1 MQYQKT
7 KHERKETGNKTGP
20 SHQNSSDSGVKELLY
35 SDPTGQ
41 QVMSPLSVKEQSSD
55 NEAPHQSIL
64 QKTVSQI
71 KNELGGRLDMAR
83 YITEKPISSVVISV
97 PPYERKGVTKKSP
110 KTINIGASKEE
121 NEYNI
126 KTIKAKRS
134 PPISKTNQI
143 AYIPDDLYVKKVDK
157 GMGDDYIEEQ
167 PISFKQKEI
176 FLRSPNAPKRYKDND
191 FEEEFSNQMSSGRNF
206 EEINDSA
213 DTNKRVRQ
221 RNSGNTTKMGKTIKD
236 SHRQFK
242 QSWKNAQDSQ
252 SPNSKISIVDDDYHI
267 KAKRSPEKS
276 MTYSEVKKIMK
287 KFVKVYNPTKNN
299 HGSLIGAT
307 QVTVPGASDD
317 VFNNRHRVL
326 TKMNRLSNIL
336 LSKRDKSPGYVEEK
350 ADFRSKSRSQSKSR
364 SRSLSRESL
373 ERASL
378 KKNRLSLVKQKIN
391 LFICLWL

>member
-134 PPISKTNQI
+134 PPISKTNQVD
-143 AYIPDDLYVKKVDK
+143 YIPDDL
-157 GMGDDYIEEQ
+157 
-167 PISFKQKEI
+167 
-176 FLRSPNAPKRYKDND
+176 
-191 FEEEFSNQMSSGRNF
+191 
-206 EEINDSA
+206 
-213 DTNKRVRQ
+213 
-221 RNSGNTTKMGKTIKD
+221 
-236 SHRQFK
+236 
-242 QSWKNAQDSQ
+242 
-252 SPNSKISIVDDDYHI
+252 
-267 KAKRSPEKS
+267 
-276 MTYSEVKKIMK
+276 
-287 KFVKVYNPTKNN
+287 
-299 HGSLIGAT
+299 
-307 QVTVPGASDD
+307 
-317 VFNNRHRVL
+317 
-326 TKMNRLSNIL
+326 
-336 LSKRDKSPGYVEEK
+336 
-350 ADFRSKSRSQSKSR
+350 
-364 SRSLSRESL
+364 
-373 ERASL
+373 
-378 KKNRLSLVKQKIN
+378 
-391 LFICLWL
+391 